1 MLIELCM
8 QLVFL
13 NQKKKKKSCAI
24 GGLDAVEG
32 LAGCIIYCVLFLKRR
47 RIE

>member
-1 MLIELCM
+1 MHAIGLS
-8 QLVFL
+8 QP
-13 NQKKKKKSCAI
+13 KKEKKSCAI

>member
-13 NQKKKKKSCAI
+13 KKKKKNSCAI
-24 GGLDAVEG
+24 GGLGAVEG
-32 LAGCIIYCVLFLKRR
+32 LAGCMIYCVLFSKRR